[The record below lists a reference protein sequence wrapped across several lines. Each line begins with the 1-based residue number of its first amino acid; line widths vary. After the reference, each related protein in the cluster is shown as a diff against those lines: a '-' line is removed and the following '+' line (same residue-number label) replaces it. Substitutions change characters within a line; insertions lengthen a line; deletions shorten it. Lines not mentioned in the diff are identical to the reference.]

1 MFYLIM
7 IFLKYVFNVMLDLW
21 YIIFIMVNMYLL
33 QTVFVTHDTFGCENS
48 INKGWL

>member
-21 YIIFIMVNMYLL
+21 YIIFIVVNM
-33 QTVFVTHDTFGCENS
+33 VFVVNSFVTHDTYGCENS
-48 INKGWL
+48 IYKGWL